1 MIPFIF
7 TAIFTFSMQIL
18 LGWLIYRQRGKA
30 QQDEKNSPVITDGRD
45 AFIQRYIDRYKR
57 KKSGK

>member
-1 MIPFIF
+1 
-7 TAIFTFSMQIL
+7 MQIL
-18 LGWLIYRQRGKA
+18 LGWLIYRQRGRA

-57 KKSGK
+57 KKSSKRP